1 MYQPRTQQSPNSQ
14 PHLQKAVEWHVSSA
28 QISTRSPGPGKG
40 LGVGTSG
47 QGSRS
52 REVSYISGRA
62 EMHFNPLERVMGIPL
77 SWVAS
82 AEENQGL
89 LLLFYHLPKGEVTG
103 SFEPYN

>member
-1 MYQPRTQQSPNSQ
+1 M
-14 PHLQKAVEWHVSSA
+14 
-28 QISTRSPGPGKG
+28 
-40 LGVGTSG
+40 
-47 QGSRS
+47 
-52 REVSYISGRA
+52 SYISGRA